1 MGLPFLSTVTLFD
14 AKVPLAS
21 IITISSPTA
30 GAAGKVSVT
39 VV

>member
-1 MGLPFLSTVTLFD
+1 MGLPFLSIVKALD

-21 IITISSPTA
+21 IKTISSPTA
-30 GAAGKVSVT
+30 GAAGKVIVT